1 MATAPTAPTPSN
13 TKLDRLERVTDL
25 VLVLLET
32 QQPLTLDAIAHQVP
46 GYPAEHAARRQA
58 FERDKRLLRDEG
70 IPVLTERLPGI
81 EQFGYRIDRDQFYLP
96 DLALEPDEQV
106 ALHLAVAGVHLGDP
120 SGRDALL
127 KLGAA
132 GLGDVRPIA
141 SIVPTPALIDL
152 FEAVRTKATAAFSYR
167 TGRDR
172 RVAPLG
178 LWFRFG
184 HWYLVAWDLDS
195 SAVRTFRV
203 DRIDGDVTRGEA
215 GSAEGVVP
223 EGEGAVDIE
232 AALPD
237 EPWDTEAAN
246 PVEMRILV
254 DALEA
259 RRVADQ
265 VGEDKIVARHEDGSV
280 ELVLGVSSFSS
291 IRSWVL
297 GLADHATVLEPE
309 AFRDELVAWL
319 TALTETPAEAET
331 DDEAATTNSGSGR
344 AEKVE
349 KVEKVEAA
357 ASDAGRTGAAGSPR
371 SAPGA
376 ETSRRLRRLLAVIG
390 WLAQVGEAPIAEVSK
405 RFGMSEQELV
415 AELELAACCGTPPYT
430 PDTLMEIEVSETS
443 VRAFLPAEFARPR
456 PLTPAEGFAVAASA
470 RLLLAVPGSDD
481 DALRRALAKLDAALG
496 VRAAVGLDVDAPGLL
511 GAVREATESGGPV
524 EIEYLSG
531 SRDELT
537 TRVVDPVQVTT
548 IDGHWYLDGFC
559 HRAGDMR
566 RFRVDRIG
574 AAALVDG
581 RPAAEVAAPS
591 PVADGD
597 GGTGSA
603 GFEPFVPGPDA
614 RKVRLSVD
622 PSTRVSV
629 IELVPVPESV
639 PVRTVTRD
647 ADGRI
652 TDVVLDV
659 AGMAWFERLL
669 LQLGPAARVVR
680 PPELTGLAAEAARR
694 VLARY
699 Q

>member
-1 MATAPTAPTPSN
+1 MATAPTPAH

-70 IPVLTERLPGI
+70 VPVLTERLAGN
-81 EQFGYRIDRDQFYLP
+81 EQYGYRIDRDQFYLP

-127 KLGAA
+127 KLGAT

-141 SIVPTPALIDL
+141 SMVPTPALIDL

-195 SAVRTFRV
+195 GAVRTFRV
-203 DRIDGDVTRGEA
+203 DRIEGDVTRGEP

-223 EGEGAVDIE
+223 EGDGAVDVE

-259 RRVADQ
+259 RRIADQ
-265 VGEDKIVARHEDGSV
+265 VGADKVVARHDDGSI
-280 ELVLGVSSFSS
+280 ELVLGVSSFAS

-297 GLADHATVLEPE
+297 GLADHATVLEPP
-309 AFRDELVAWL
+309 AFRDELVSWL
-319 TALTETPAEAET
+319 TALTEPATGADEEA
-331 DDEAATTNSGSGR
+331 DGASGG
-344 AEKVE
+344 AD
-349 KVEKVEAA
+349 KVEAA
-357 ASDAGRTGAAGSPR
+357 ASDEGRTGAAGAPR

-390 WLAQVGEAPIAEVSK
+390 WLAQVGEAPIAEVSE
-405 RFGMSEQELV
+405 RFGISEQELV

-430 PDTLMEIEVSETS
+430 PDTLMEIEVSDTS
-443 VRAFLPAEFARPR
+443 VRAFLPQEFARPR

-481 DALRRALAKLDAALG
+481 DALRRALTKLDAALG
-496 VRAAVGLDVDAPGLL
+496 VRAAVGLDVDAPGFL
-511 GAVREATESGGPV
+511 GAVRSAAEQGRTV
-524 EIEYLSG
+524 EIDYLSG

-537 TRVVDPVQVTT
+537 TRVVDPVQVIT
-548 IDGHWYLDGFC
+548 IDGHWYLDGWC

-566 RFRVDRIG
+566 RFRVDRINAVRDAPDG
-574 AAALVDG
+574 GDGAGAGAGAGAGGRGPKGVAVAAAERS
-581 RPAAEVAAPS
+581 RPLE
-591 PVADGD
+591 
-597 GGTGSA
+597 
-603 GFEPFVPGPDA
+603 EMFVPGPGA
-614 RKVRLSVD
+614 LEVHVRLG
-622 PSTRVSV
+622 PSAQW
-629 IELVPVPESV
+629 VPESV

-647 ADGRI
+647 EDGHGRI

-680 PPELTGLAAEAARR
+680 PAELTGLAADAARR

-699 Q
+699 REQSSR

>member
-1 MATAPTAPTPSN
+1 MATTNPAP

-70 IPVLTERLPGI
+70 IPVLTERLPGN
-81 EQFGYRIDRDQFYLP
+81 EQYGYRIDRDEFYLP
-96 DLALEPDEQV
+96 DLELEPDEQV

-127 KLGAA
+127 KLGAT
-132 GLGDVRPIA
+132 GLGDVRPVA

-152 FEAVRTKATAAFSYR
+152 FEAVRTKATAAFAYR

-195 SAVRTFRV
+195 TAVRTFRV
-203 DRIDGDVTRGEA
+203 DRIEGEVTRGEA

-223 EGEGAVDIE
+223 EGEGAVDVE

-237 EPWDTEAAN
+237 EPWDTEAAD

-265 VGEDKIVARHEDGSV
+265 VGEDKVVIRHDDGSI
-280 ELVLGVSSFSS
+280 ELVLGVSSFAS

-297 GLADHATVLEPE
+297 GLADHATVLEPPE
-309 AFRDELVAWL
+309 CRDELVGWL
-319 TALTETPAEAET
+319 TALTETQADAEDGTEVPTA
-331 DDEAATTNSGSGR
+331 G
-344 AEKVE
+344 
-349 KVEKVEAA
+349 KVEAA
-357 ASDAGRTGAAGSPR
+357 ASDEGRTGAAGHQR

-376 ETSRRLRRLLAVIG
+376 ETSRRLQRLLAVIG
-390 WLAQVGEAPIAEVSK
+390 WLAQVGEAPIVEVSR

-443 VRAFLPAEFARPR
+443 VRAFLPQEFARPR

-496 VRAAVGLDVDAPGLL
+496 VRAAVGLDVDAPSFL
-511 GAVREATESGGPV
+511 ADVRAATEAGRSV
-524 EIEYLSG
+524 EIDYLSG

-537 TRVVDPVQVTT
+537 TRVVDPVQVIT
-548 IDGHWYLDGFC
+548 IDGHWYLDGWC

-566 RFRVDRIG
+566 RFRVDRINAVRVG
-574 AAALVDG
+574 EGDGSAPAAAETQRA
-581 RPAAEVAAPS
+581 RPLE
-591 PVADGD
+591 
-597 GGTGSA
+597 
-603 GFEPFVPGPDA
+603 EMFVPGPGA
-614 RKVRLSVD
+614 VEVHVRLG
-622 PSTRVSV
+622 PSARW
-629 IELVPVPESV
+629 VPESV

-647 ADGRI
+647 GDGRL

-680 PPELTGLAAEAARR
+680 PPELTGLAADAARR

-699 Q
+699 R